1 LPLRSGRSGR
11 GERSK
16 RRASRALAEAE
27 RPPNP
32 GRWPAAPRPRGM
44 KALLTAEIF
53 LVLVGLIMLG
63 LPIAVSMGLTAV
75 FFFVALGETEVLT
88 MVPARMY
95 SSTTSFTLLA
105 IPFFILTGNLMNA
118 GGITHRLFR
127 FAQNLVGHFRGG
139 LGHVV
144 VVSAMIFAGM
154 TGAAVAEAAALGTVQ
169 LEGMVKRGFDRKF
182 SAAIVA
188 SASTIGPV
196 IPPSI
201 PFVIYGSIT
210 GTSVGRLFLGGFV
223 PGFIMGLALMIIVYF
238 VARRR
243 NYPRERRATAGE
255 LLDSSLGAVSAVATP
270 VIIIGGMVSGIFTPT
285 EAAVAATVYAL
296 ILTLF
301 VYREVR
307 IRDLPQILWETLESS
322 VRVLFII
329 SAAGIFGWLL
339 IHQRVPETVITG
351 LMSLSHNPWV
361 VLLIINVILLV
372 LGCFMEGIC
381 IMLLTIPVFMPVI
394 TRLGIDPVHFG
405 VMMTLNLMVGLLT
418 PPVGM
423 VLYTLAS
430 IGKIPVWSLSHE
442 LRWHLFAL
450 LTVLFLVTFVP
461 GFVTF
466 VPNLVMGSAR

>member
-1 LPLRSGRSGR
+1 
-11 GERSK
+11 
-16 RRASRALAEAE
+16 
-27 RPPNP
+27 
-32 GRWPAAPRPRGM
+32 M
-44 KALLTAEIF
+44 LTAEIF

-63 LPIAVSMGLTAV
+63 LPIAVSMGLTSV
-75 FFFVALGETEVLT
+75 FFFVALGEMDVLA

-105 IPFFILTGNLMNA
+105 IPFFILTGNLMNS
-118 GGITHRLFR
+118 GGITLRLFR

-154 TGAAVAEAAALGTVQ
+154 TGAAVAEAAALGTVE
-169 LEGMVKRGFDRKF
+169 LEGMIKKGFDRKF
-182 SAAIVA
+182 SAAILA

-223 PGFIMGLALMIIVYF
+223 PGFLMGIALMFIVYI
-238 VARRR
+238 VSRQR
-243 NYPRERRATAGE
+243 NYPKERRATFPE
-255 LLDSSLGAVSAVATP
+255 LMDSTLGALSAIATP
-270 VIIIGGMVSGIFTPT
+270 VIVIGGMVSGICTPT

-296 ILTLF
+296 ILTMF
-301 VYREVR
+301 IYKEVR
-307 IRDLPQILWETLESS
+307 FKDLPGILWETLEAS

-339 IHQRVPETVITG
+339 IHQRVPETVIHG
-351 LMSLSHNPWV
+351 LMSLSQNPWV
-361 VLLIINVILLV
+361 VLLVINIILLI

-381 IMLLTIPVFMPVI
+381 IMLLTIPVFMPVVVKM
-394 TRLGIDPVHFG
+394 GIDPVHFG

-430 IGKIPVWSLSHE
+430 IGKVPVWALAHE
-442 LRWHLFAL
+442 LRWHMAAL
-450 LTVLFLVTFVP
+450 VVVLFLVTYVP

-466 VPNLVMGSAR
+466 VPNLFMGAAR

>member
-1 LPLRSGRSGR
+1 V
-11 GERSK
+11 
-16 RRASRALAEAE
+16 
-27 RPPNP
+27 
-32 GRWPAAPRPRGM
+32 
-44 KALLTAEIF
+44 LTAEIF
-53 LVLVGLIMLG
+53 LVLLGLIMLG

-105 IPFFILTGNLMNA
+105 IPFFILTGNLMNT

-127 FAQNLVGHFRGG
+127 FAQNLVGHLKGG

-154 TGAAVAEAAALGTVQ
+154 TGAAVAEAAALGTVE
-169 LEGMVKRGFDRKF
+169 LEGMTKRGFDRKF
-182 SAAIVA
+182 SAAILA

-223 PGFIMGLALMIIVYF
+223 PGFLMGIALMIIVY
-238 VARRR
+238 VVSTQRG
-243 NYPRERRATAGE
+243 YPKERRATIQE
-255 LLDSSLGAVSAVATP
+255 LMASTLGALSAIATP

-296 ILTLF
+296 ILTMF
-301 VYREVR
+301 IYKEVKLK
-307 IRDLPQILWETLESS
+307 DLPRILWETLETS

-339 IHQRVPETVITG
+339 IHQRVPETVIKA
-351 LMSLSHNPWV
+351 LMSLSKNPW
-361 VLLIINVILLV
+361 VILLV
-372 LGCFMEGIC
+372 INIILLILGCFMEGIC
-381 IMLLTIPVFMPVI
+381 IMLLTIPVFMPMI
-394 TRLGIDPVHFG
+394 TQLGIDPVHFG

-423 VLYTLAS
+423 VLYTISS
-430 IGKIPVWSLSHE
+430 IGKIPVWELAHE
-442 LRWHLFAL
+442 LRWHMVAL
-450 LTVLFLVTFVP
+450 VVVLFLVTYVP
-461 GFVTF
+461 GFVTW
-466 VPNLVMGSAR
+466 VPNLLMGSAR

>member
-1 LPLRSGRSGR
+1 
-11 GERSK
+11 
-16 RRASRALAEAE
+16 
-27 RPPNP
+27 
-32 GRWPAAPRPRGM
+32 M
-44 KALLTAEIF
+44 LTAEIF
-53 LVLVGLIMLG
+53 LVLVGLIMVG
-63 LPIAVSMGLTAV
+63 VPIAVSMGLTAV
-75 FFFVALGETEVLT
+75 FFFVVMGETDVLT
-88 MVPARMY
+88 MLPARMY

-105 IPFFILTGNLMNA
+105 IPFFIFTGNLMNA

-154 TGAAVAEAAALGTVQ
+154 TGSAVAEAAALGTVE
-169 LEGMVKRGFDRKF
+169 LEGMIKRGFDRKF
-182 SAAIVA
+182 SAAILA

-210 GTSVGRLFLGGFV
+210 GTSVGRLFLGGFI
-223 PGFIMGLALMIIVYF
+223 PGLLMGIALMLIVYF
-238 VARRR
+238 VSRRR
-243 NYPRERRATAGE
+243 NYPKEPRATFRE
-255 LLDSSLGAVSAVATP
+255 FMDSAVGALSAIATP
-270 VIIIGGMVSGIFTPT
+270 IIIIGGMVSGIFTPT
-285 EAAVAATVYAL
+285 EAAVGATVYAL
-296 ILTLF
+296 ILTMF
-301 VYREVR
+301 VYREVKFK
-307 IRDLPQILWETLESS
+307 DLPRILWETLESS

-361 VLLIINVILLV
+361 VLLIINVILLI

-381 IMLLTIPVFMPVI
+381 VMLLTIPVFMPMI
-394 TRLGIDPVHFG
+394 AKLGIDPVHFG

-430 IGKIPVWSLSHE
+430 TSKIPVWALAHE
-442 LRWHLFAL
+442 LRWHMVAL
-450 LTVLFLVTFVP
+450 MVVLFLITFVP
-461 GFVTF
+461 GIVTF
-466 VPNLVMGSAR
+466 APNLFMGSAR

>member
-1 LPLRSGRSGR
+1 
-11 GERSK
+11 
-16 RRASRALAEAE
+16 
-27 RPPNP
+27 
-32 GRWPAAPRPRGM
+32 M
-44 KALLTAEIF
+44 LTAEIF

-75 FFFVALGETEVLT
+75 FFFVALGETDVLT

-105 IPFFILTGNLMNA
+105 IPFFILTGNLMNS

-154 TGAAVAEAAALGTVQ
+154 TGAAVAEAAALGTVE
-169 LEGMVKRGFDRKF
+169 LEGMIKRGFDRKF
-182 SAAIVA
+182 SAAILA

-223 PGFIMGLALMIIVYF
+223 PGFLMGIALMIIVYL
-238 VARRR
+238 VSRQR
-243 NYPRERRATAGE
+243 NYPKERRATFRE
-255 LLDSSLGAVSAVATP
+255 FTDSAVGALSAIATP
-270 VIIIGGMVSGIFTPT
+270 IIIIGGMVSGIFTPT
-285 EAAVAATVYAL
+285 EAAVGATVYAL
-296 ILTLF
+296 ILTMF
-301 VYREVR
+301 VYQEVKFK
-307 IRDLPQILWETLESS
+307 DLPRILWETLESS

-339 IHQRVPETVITG
+339 IHQRVPEAVISG

-361 VLLIINVILLV
+361 VLLIINIILLI

-381 IMLLTIPVFMPVI
+381 IMLLTIPVFMPMI
-394 TRLGIDPVHFG
+394 AKLGIDPVHFG

-430 IGKIPVWSLSHE
+430 ISKIPVWALAHE
-442 LRWHLFAL
+442 LRWHMVAL
-450 LTVLFLVTFVP
+450 MVVLFLVTFVP

-466 VPNLVMGSAR
+466 VPNLFMGSTR